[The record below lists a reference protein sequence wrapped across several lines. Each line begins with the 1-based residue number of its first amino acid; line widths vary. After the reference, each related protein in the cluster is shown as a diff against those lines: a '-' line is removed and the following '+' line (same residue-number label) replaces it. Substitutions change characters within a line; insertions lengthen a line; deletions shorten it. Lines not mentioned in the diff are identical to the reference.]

1 MAQKIPADLRYTKQ
15 HEWARVEGELLVV
28 GITDYAQEAL
38 GDIVY
43 VDVGASGTELD
54 KDASFGAIESVKAAE
69 DLYAPV
75 AGTIAETNEELK
87 SAPEKINQ
95 APYEHWLVKLSG
107 FDKSEVD
114 GLLDAAAYGAYLE
127 SLG

>member
-1 MAQKIPADLRYTKQ
+1 MATVYYTDD
-15 HEWARVEGELLVV
+15 HEWISVDNGVATV

-69 DLYAPV
+69 DPYAPV